1 MFCWGF
7 GVAKTF
13 IFWREGQK
21 LFFLSL
27 IKLLSE
33 LAVILDTVTM
43 VILLFILLYF
53 YFKFRKIMV
62 KNKQIRFKKNI
73 FRSY

>member
-1 MFCWGF
+1 MLCWGF

-43 VILLFILLYF
+43 VILLYF
-53 YFKFRKIMV
+53 HFKFRKSWLRI
-62 KNKQIRFKKNI
+62 NKLDLKRIFLDLIKK
-73 FRSY
+73 